1 MGDGDCNTVGEE
13 ASLPLS
19 PVKTWRHRHREVKDM
34 ANCET
39 CKKVQNAPESVPY
52 IVHEASMARMERQ
65 IKRLWIAVII
75 AVCLL
80 FASNAGWMIYES
92 QFATISYEQDG
103 EGINNVNLGEQGDL
117 NNGATSEVQE
127 EETNGE

>member
-1 MGDGDCNTVGEE
+1 
-13 ASLPLS
+13 
-19 PVKTWRHRHREVKDM
+19 M

-39 CKKVQNAPESVPY
+39 CKNVKSAPENVPY

-65 IKRLWIAVII
+65 IKRLWIALIV

-80 FASNAGWMIYES
+80 FASNAGWLIYES
-92 QFATISYEQDG
+92 RFETFYYEQDG

-127 EETNGE
+127 KKENGK

>member
-1 MGDGDCNTVGEE
+1 
-13 ASLPLS
+13 
-19 PVKTWRHRHREVKDM
+19 M

-52 IVHEASMARMERQ
+52 IAHESSMARMERQ
-65 IKRLWIAVII
+65 IKRLWIALIV

-80 FASNAGWMIYES
+80 FASNAGWLIYES
-92 QFATISYEQDG
+92 QFETFYCGQDG

-117 NNGATSEVQE
+117 NNGAESEVQE
-127 EETNGE
+127 EKTVSE